1 MMENF
6 SYENQGTNTY
16 LKFVFPKNATPDR
29 LALGMIS
36 NNNIDGFLASIYGCA
51 DGISFIKYNI
61 SAKVSVKQFLQ
72 VQLIKRRLLV
82 F

>member
-36 NNNIDGFLASIYGCA
+36 NNNIDGFWLLFMA
-51 DGISFIKYNI
+51 
-61 SAKVSVKQFLQ
+61 
-72 VQLIKRRLLV
+72 VQMV
-82 F
+82 FHS

>member
-36 NNNIDGFLASIYGCA
+36 NNNIDGFLASIYGWY
-51 DGISFIKYNI
+51 FIHKI
-61 SAKVSVKQFLQ
+61 
-72 VQLIKRRLLV
+72 
-82 F
+82 